1 MRCMGRPAK
10 EPQPSYGR
18 HLADLRKASG
28 LSQQRL
34 ADLLKVR
41 QSTVASWE
49 RSPNPPKGEFL
60 APLAKTLKVSLDTLL
75 RVKTDTTPARHRGP
89 SSKFESMV
97 DAVATLPRRRQ
108 QRIAN
113 LLETLIA
120 QETAEART
128 A

>member
-1 MRCMGRPAK
+1 MHCMGRPAK
-10 EPQPSYGR
+10 TPQPSYGR
-18 HLADLRKASG
+18 HLAELRKSAG
-28 LSQQRL
+28 LSQQQL
-34 ADLLKVR
+34 ANLIKVR

-60 APLAKTLKVSLDTLL
+60 APLAKALKVSLDTLL

-89 SSKFESMV
+89 SSKFESMIDQV
-97 DAVATLPRRRQ
+97 STLPRRRQ

-113 LLETLIA
+113 LLGTLIA
-120 QETAEART
+120 QETAESRT